1 MRVLFDIVHPADV
14 LFFKRPIEALIAR
27 GDDILILSRHKD
39 VTCDLLDEFGLP
51 HRPASTA
58 GRGIIGLAAELIT
71 RDIAVLRHALS
82 FKPDVMIGFGG
93 TAISHAGLITR
104 TKSISFY
111 DTEEAS
117 LQNRITWPF
126 ISALYVPEAYDGPTP
141 ARRTVRVKGTKD
153 LSYLHPAAFQPDL
166 DRAVAAGL
174 APGRDNFFVRVV
186 SWRANHDLGKSGWS
200 LDVLRAV
207 VSRLSKVGQVH
218 LSSEDALPDDLQP
231 HAYAGDKTAIHHL
244 MAHCRL
250 YIGESTT
257 MASEAAILGVPA
269 IYAGGDL
276 RGYVSDLEAADL
288 IRRIE
293 AIEAD
298 ALLSAAEKALA
309 APASDARAKR
319 DAYVNECPDWANV
332 VVAAIDAHG
341 GAKNKNINRTN

>member
-14 LFFKRPIEALIAR
+14 LFFKRPIKALIAR
-27 GDDILILSRHKD
+27 GDDVLILSRVKD
-39 VTCDLLDEFGLP
+39 ITCDLLDEFGLA

-58 GRGIIGLAAELIT
+58 GRGIIGLARELIT
-71 RDIAVLRHALS
+71 RDIAVLRAALS
-82 FKPDVMIGFGG
+82 FRPDVMIGFGG
-93 TAISHAGLITR
+93 TAISHAGLVTR
-104 TKSISFY
+104 TKSVSFY

-141 ARRTVRVKGTKD
+141 ARRTVRVKGVKD
-153 LSYLHPAAFQPDL
+153 LSYLNPAAFRPDWA
-166 DRAVAAGL
+166 RAVAAGL
-174 APGRDNFFVRVV
+174 SPDRDNYFIRVV

-207 VSRLSKVGQVH
+207 VARLAETGRVH
-218 LSSEDALPDDLQP
+218 LSSEEALPDDLQP
-231 HAYAGDKTAIHHL
+231 YAYAGEKTAVHHL

-250 YIGESTT
+250 YLGESTT

-276 RGYVSDLEAADL
+276 RGYVAELEAADL

-293 AIEAD
+293 TIEAD
-298 ALLSAAEKALA
+298 ALISAAHAALS
-309 APASDARAKR
+309 APASEAQEKR
-319 DAYVNECPDWANV
+319 NAYVSECPDWAEV
-332 VVAAIDAHG
+332 IVAAIDAHG
-341 GAKNKNINRTN
+341 GANNRNIYRTN